1 MRLAVTITISALLAL
16 VLAPELPAQVGTF
29 RARQPSAGHRPSD
42 RLGLLGGQ
50 NTRAGGRAAVARR
63 SRGGYVSGPLA
74 VRTAP
79 DRSSR
84 ARRAGG
90 LRTSGMAPMSLSQTG
105 LRGPAPLASR
115 SQQRGSGYTLPK
127 LAGPS
132 GISAYSRRQ
141 QQQGNRRPSLPWA
154 GAPRGPDGT
163 NSPDSP
169 PLVDVLALNQLTT
182 SQYAQLRLDR
192 LRQSYVKQAHSR
204 FRAGNYAEARS
215 LFKIVA
221 TMEQRPGVGQLGM
234 LHACFALRHYGSAT
248 AALMP
253 LLRTEVN
260 IFAADVSR
268 LLYADNEKLA
278 EHMAGFR
285 PAIRGGDLSAP
296 AMALAS
302 YMLWVNGERDEAK
315 SAARQAVDLAPPDDA
330 HYRFLLAAINQAGE
344 QPAGAKQ

>member
-1 MRLAVTITISALLAL
+1 MRRAVAITILALLAV
-16 VLAPELPAQVGTF
+16 VLAPELRAQVGTF
-29 RARQPSAGHRPSD
+29 RASQPSAGHRPSD

-50 NTRAGGRAAVARR
+50 NTRAGGRSTVPGR
-63 SRGGYVSGPLA
+63 SSYADGPLA
-74 VRTAP
+74 VPTAP
-79 DRSSR
+79 DRSYR

-90 LRTSGMAPMSLSQTG
+90 LRTSGMAPLSLSQAG

-115 SQQRGSGYTLPK
+115 SQQRGSGHTLPK

-132 GISAYSRRQ
+132 GMSAYSHRQRQ
-141 QQQGNRRPSLPWA
+141 QGDRRPSLPWA
-154 GAPRGPDGT
+154 GAPRGPDDAD
-163 NSPDSP
+163 SPDSP

-182 SQYAQLRLDR
+182 SQYAELRLDR
-192 LRQSYVKQAHSR
+192 LRQSYVRQAHNR
-204 FRAGNYAEARS
+204 FRTGDYAEARS

-221 TMEQRPGVGQLGM
+221 TMEQRPGVGQLGV

-278 EHMAGFR
+278 EHIAAFR
-285 PAIRGGDLSAP
+285 PAITRGDLSAP

-302 YMLWVNGERDEAK
+302 YMLWVNGERNEAR
-315 SAARQAVDLAPPDDA
+315 SAALQAVDLAPPGDA
-330 HYRFLLAAINQAGE
+330 HYRFLLAAIEQADERSTIAE
-344 QPAGAKQ
+344 Q